1 VIYYGVIK
9 HIRSTG
15 PGGPKTKAAKMGMG
29 VMTIFM
35 PEKEWIIP
43 LSDEK

>member
-1 VIYYGVIK
+1 MC
-9 HIRSTG
+9 
-15 PGGPKTKAAKMGMG
+15 PKTKAAKMGIDF
-29 VMTIFM
+29 MTIFM